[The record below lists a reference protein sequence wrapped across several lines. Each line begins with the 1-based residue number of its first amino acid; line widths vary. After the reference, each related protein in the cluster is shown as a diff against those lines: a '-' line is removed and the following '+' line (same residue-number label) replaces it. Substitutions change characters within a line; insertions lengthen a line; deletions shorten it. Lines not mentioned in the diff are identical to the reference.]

1 MVIAEPWRKWAGN
14 FVLLANEF
22 GRSKPKH
29 CAKCGTRPAFVSS
42 KDFLTRPRS
51 NRNFFA
57 GYWFNFRHESRRRSK
72 IVGSAWPRPEGRAV
86 AIFRSECCPSHPA
99 SSAGKSPV
107 DWLAESAK
115 NCADLI
121 GGRGGVVNDYG
132 DADFPPAFG
141 AYWARA
147 YSTG

>member
-1 MVIAEPWRKWAGN
+1 
-14 FVLLANEF
+14 
-22 GRSKPKH
+22 
-29 CAKCGTRPAFVSS
+29 VSS

-107 DWLAESAK
+107 DWQAESAK
-115 NCADLI
+115 NCSDLNASSD
-121 GGRGGVVNDYG
+121 GGGGNKRAGHATSNTAGNRRYNTPAHSTDMDKDYSRSRM
-132 DADFPPAFG
+132 DSHRTLAIRHLFQSKLQHLS
-141 AYWARA
+141 R
-147 YSTG
+147 